1 MPLITGGRSP
11 QAAKG
16 ATRQKADYNRKDP
29 SPAYREVA
37 QHKTIQ
43 APHVPALLSSTYSPA
58 NRAKP
63 LPRVSS
69 SLPVFHLPLPLA
81 SPFHT
86 TPPPS
91 SALAAA
97 NKAQAIRHGFEA
109 PPPVPD
115 RNMEPKTLR
124 QGPTPPTP
132 QTRRAS
138 EVLLP
143 LCRNK
148 ANRKQLFLPCCTRRG
163 PSCGAAAGLQG
174 WHQGQ
179 MKAGHTQQRPKSLD
193 PCLTGG
199 LRGAIDN
206 FKCPGNQSISTLSY
220 RAALGPE
227 AAGGSFSPKWGIHKP
242 ASR

>member
-91 SALAAA
+91 SALAA
-97 NKAQAIRHGFEA
+97 
-109 PPPVPD
+109 
-115 RNMEPKTLR
+115 
-124 QGPTPPTP
+124 
-132 QTRRAS
+132 
-138 EVLLP
+138 
-143 LCRNK
+143 
-148 ANRKQLFLPCCTRRG
+148 CCTRRG